1 MNLILFG
8 APGAGKGTQAL
19 ELAKSYQI
27 PHIST
32 GEMFRQAMAKH
43 TPMGDEAAKYIN
55 KGNLVPDDV
64 TIGIVKERLS
74 NPDCQNGFILDGFP
88 RTTFQAE
95 SLEKI
100 LQESNKKIDYVIDI
114 DVNQDALIQRL
125 TGRRMCSKCGASYH
139 IIHRPSKIEGVCDEC
154 GNELY
159 IRKDDNL
166 ESVKTRLET
175 YQKQTKPLIDFYK
188 KRDCLVVIDGN
199 QDIKKVFAD
208 IVSKLGD
215 NK

>member
-32 GEMFRQAMAKH
+32 GDMFRQAMAKH
-43 TPMGDEAAKYIN
+43 TPMGEEAAKYIN
-55 KGNLVPDDV
+55 KGHLVPDDV

-74 NPDCQNGFILDGFP
+74 NSDCQNGFILDGFP
-88 RTTFQAE
+88 RTIFQAE
-95 SLEKI
+95 SLEI
-100 LQESNKKIDYVIDI
+100 LLQELNKKLDYVIQI
-114 DVNQDALIQRL
+114 DVAQDALIQRL
-125 TGRRMCSKCGASYH
+125 TGRRMCKRCGASYH
-139 IIHRPSKIEGVCDEC
+139 IIHRPSKVEGICDEC
-154 GNELY
+154 GSELY

-166 ESVKTRLET
+166 ESVQVRLET
-175 YQKQTKPLIDFYK
+175 YLLQTKPLIEYYQK
-188 KRDCLVVIDGN
+188 KGCLVTVDGN

-208 IVSKLGD
+208 IQCKLGD
-215 NK
+215 KK